1 MKSHFYDIICPI
13 LLLISTI
20 LIYLGMMF
28 QVNSIDLLIGFS
40 LAFLINHFL
49 FWKFLN
55 KEDSTKY
62 AILYSFSLFLAFVLI
77 TVSYEFLENFENI
90 AFYSFCFLIGAI
102 SVIAENFLVIKKI
115 KRDNNVQEKNTF
127 CIEA

>member
-1 MKSHFYDIICPI
+1 M
-13 LLLISTI
+13 
-20 LIYLGMMF
+20 
-28 QVNSIDLLIGFS
+28 
-40 LAFLINHFL
+40 
-49 FWKFLN
+49 
-55 KEDSTKY
+55 
-62 AILYSFSLFLAFVLI
+62 YSFSLFLAFVLI